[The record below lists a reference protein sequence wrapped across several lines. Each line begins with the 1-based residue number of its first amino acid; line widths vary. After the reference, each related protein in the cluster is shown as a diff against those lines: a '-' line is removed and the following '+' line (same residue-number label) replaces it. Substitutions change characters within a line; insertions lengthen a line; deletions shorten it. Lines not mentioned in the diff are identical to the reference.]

1 MMASIKRLELACF
14 SDKGTVRSN
23 NEDNMYASFYNIIN
37 EKSED
42 YCCEVYSDTYSE
54 ETSVIAVFDG
64 MGGTEGGEIASLA
77 SVKQMDAFYNHV
89 REKESW
95 SNDDL
100 SYLLLDTKKRM
111 EHATRME
118 MEDSNA
124 EQPGSTC
131 CGFIM
136 YNGKIKPFW
145 IGDSRLYL
153 FRKNQLILLT
163 KDHTIAQEK
172 IDYGLITQEEAL
184 TVSSWHYITK
194 YIGDNQNSFTLG
206 EEFSVESGDKYLLC
220 TDGISD
226 KFSPDKLAE
235 YMTESPTRFI
245 EIVTSEIKKQS
256 KDNATAIMVE
266 LIHEDEKNGLKSYI
280 RDKAKEYFHAVGE
293 KAREN
298 PFK

>member
-1 MMASIKRLELACF
+1 MALIKRLEMACF

-23 NEDNMYASFYNIIN
+23 NEDNMYASLYNIIN

-42 YCCEVYSDTYSE
+42 YYCAVYADTYSE
-54 ETSVIAVFDG
+54 ETSVVAVFDG

-77 SVKQMDAFYNHV
+77 SVKQMDVFYNRV

-95 SNDDL
+95 SDDDL

-111 EHATRME
+111 ESATRKE
-118 MEDSNA
+118 MENHNE

-136 YNGKIKPFW
+136 HNGNIKPFW

-153 FRKNQLILLT
+153 LRKNQLILLT

-172 IDYGLITQEEAL
+172 IDYGLITPEEAL

-206 EEFSVESGDKYLLC
+206 EEFSVEPGDKYLLC

-266 LIHEDEKNGLKSYI
+266 LIPKDEKKDFRSYI
-280 RDKAKEYFHAVGE
+280 KDKAKDYFHAVGE
-293 KAREN
+293 KAKEN

>member
-1 MMASIKRLELACF
+1 MALIKRLEMACF

-23 NEDNMYASFYNIIN
+23 NEDNMYASLFNIIN

-42 YCCEVYSDTYSE
+42 YYCAVYADTYSE
-54 ETSVIAVFDG
+54 ETSVVAVFDG

-77 SVKQMDAFYNHV
+77 AVKQMDVFYDRV

-95 SNDDL
+95 SDDDL

-118 MEDSNA
+118 MEDPNV

-131 CGFIM
+131 CGFVM
-136 YNGKIKPFW
+136 RNGQIKPFW

-153 FRKNQLILLT
+153 LRKNQLILLT

-172 IDYGLITQEEAL
+172 IDYGLITPEEAL

-206 EEFSVESGDKYLLC
+206 EEFSVEPGDKYLLC

-266 LIHEDEKNGLKSYI
+266 LIAEDGKKDLRSYI
-280 RDKAKEYFHAVGE
+280 KDKAKDYFHAVGE
-293 KAREN
+293 KTKEN